1 MCIFRRLYIIGMI
14 ILGFFYGW
22 DVPLNWLSYLI
33 QNNLLKPTSSRKR
46 TCCIRYQITE
56 YISNTYTN
64 DQKYYTA
71 FHKKGI
77 RNLQDIKVNSY
88 FMSVHKTR
96 DRQNPKGG
104 GAKIEISPLQ
114 FASDVEHSS
123 KILVN
128 RH

>member
-56 YISNTYTN
+56 YISKTYTN

-77 RNLQDIKVNSY
+77 RNLQEIKVLKSIVNLAGVY
-88 FMSVHKTR
+88 LMSVHKTR
-96 DRQNPKGG
+96 DRQNPKRGG
-104 GAKIEISPLQ
+104 RGK
-114 FASDVEHSS
+114 D
-123 KILVN
+123 
-128 RH
+128 RD